1 MNGYLQNIPDECSQ
15 LHKYL
20 PIAQCIWN
28 SLMQKVFENSTDEDD
43 NPNFAMRVEV
53 DLVQDKKS
61 THSIVKEILYAKA
74 KEQYLAGHGFGFGFY
89 SKTDSN
95 FETMIC
101 FYETQITT
109 IKYVEIVC

>member
-1 MNGYLQNIPDECSQ
+1 MNEYLENIPEECSQ

-20 PIAQCIWN
+20 PIAQSIWK
-28 SLMQKVFENSTDEDD
+28 SLMEKVFHDSTDEDD

-53 DLVQDKKS
+53 DLVQDEKS
-61 THSIVKEILYAKA
+61 THPIVKEILYTKA

-89 SKTDSN
+89 SKRDSN

-101 FYETQITT
+101 FYETQITN